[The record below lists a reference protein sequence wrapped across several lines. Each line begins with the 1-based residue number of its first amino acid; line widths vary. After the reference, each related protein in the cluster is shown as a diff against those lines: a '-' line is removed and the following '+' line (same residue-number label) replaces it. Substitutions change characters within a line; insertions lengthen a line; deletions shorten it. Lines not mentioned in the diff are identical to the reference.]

1 MFSEKTVKAPRHC
14 NKSAVVMCLLLLM
27 SGVVRAQEAATS
39 PQDAQLRRKSELHT
53 RTDGKVIAEGKNTN
67 VSQRD
72 RVERYIVEELKLEE
86 PIEAEI
92 RGKKTAVHQAYRI
105 TLFGGPFDVR
115 NISVLLG
122 IDDKITLFGM
132 EAPKLDKV
140 TFILYDRSLLRDGA
154 TLYVSGIE
162 LTDKLKLRKP

>member
-1 MFSEKTVKAPRHC
+1 MFSEKTVKAPRHWI
-14 NKSAVVMCLLLLM
+14 VMCLLLLM
-27 SGVVRAQEAATS
+27 SSVVQAQESATS
-39 PQDAQLRRKSELHT
+39 SQDAQMRRKSALHT
-53 RTDGKVIAEGKNTN
+53 RTDGKIIAEGRNTN

-72 RVERYIVEELKLEE
+72 NVVRYTVEELKLEE

-115 NISVLLG
+115 DISVLLG

-132 EAPKLDKV
+132 EAPNLDKA

-162 LTDKLKLRKP
+162 LTDKLKLHKP

>member
-1 MFSEKTVKAPRHC
+1 MFSEKTVKPRHW
-14 NKSAVVMCLLLLM
+14 NNSAVVMCVLLLV
-27 SGVVRAQEAATS
+27 SSVVRAQEPATS
-39 PQDAQLRRKSELHT
+39 SQDRQMRIKSALHT
-53 RTDGKVIAEGKNTN
+53 RTDGKVIAEGRNTN
-67 VSQRD
+67 VSRQD
-72 RVERYIVEELKLEE
+72 NVVRYIVEELQLEE

-92 RGKKTAVHQAYRI
+92 RGKKTEVYQAYRI

-115 NISVLLG
+115 NIPALLG

-154 TLYVSGIE
+154 TLYVSGTE